1 MIARIVSAT
10 EAASL
15 IKGNALNVPTSFRV
29 ETMVSDTASIVSV
42 LEVPERLG
50 ACGIACCPEGCAFD
64 VSIAI
69 QAALST

>member
-50 ACGIACCPEGCAFD
+50 ACGIACLENCAFD
-64 VSIAI
+64 VSTAI